1 MKIPRVHL
9 PATWQCS
16 VPVKEPTTLRDRRAG
31 WRIIVL
37 VLVLVPGMLLIRNG
51 RDVPTVVMA
60 VAGLGLAGS
69 TVARW
74 LLDAAPMPTIGSLL
88 ARAPGGAA

>member
-60 VAGLGLAGS
+60 VAGLGLAG
-69 TVARW
+69 
-74 LLDAAPMPTIGSLL
+74 PTIGSLL